1 MLISPL
7 HQRFRHPMPLDF
19 RTKNGILALSSYR
32 KIPSLENGVSVQRIQ
47 WISRICLERRLNN
60 RATAAKLA
68 LAASKTL
75 ETAPSSMYGEE
86 EEKVENWKKSAGEET
101 LELLEWP
108 RLCSAVA
115 EFAGTATAK
124 ELCNGLTLPA
134 TREESQALLDETA
147 AALELDSLLAGVLD
161 FGALRTPIVKT
172 GLDRASKGAVCTGVE
187 MVGVAMLL
195 QFGQTLRRGI
205 ASVLQEN
212 REKLDVLLSLADLV
226 EPMVIPQDIPKI
238 IWSKIDED
246 GSVKDTASSRL
257 RLARIQSRTL
267 EQKLQE
273 LLNKIVREQSGAGS
287 AQEIVDVDGRLCLVV
302 PTSRSDNIPGL
313 LFQRGSG
320 ATAYLEPSAAIT
332 LNNKLSEA
340 RAEVQNAEYEVLSEV
355 TRKIVPHLYNIQII
369 LDIIVRLDVI
379 SARAKYSS
387 NIGSSK
393 PLFYNPM
400 DFNQAPDESFGQTP
414 QDASQEKE
422 FLLNLR
428 KARHPLLVEQHFHAL
443 KRAKAKLK
451 SSSKVLNRLKARAGT
466 TAAMLQLSETA
477 VADAEAELLG
487 VQAKAPVPIDV
498 QVSVSTRVVA
508 ITGPN
513 TGGKTAAIKT
523 IGLAALMAKAGL
535 YVVAKDPVCIPW
547 FDAVLADIGD
557 EQSLSQSLS
566 TFSGHL
572 MRIKRIKSES
582 TGASLV
588 LLDEVGAGTDPTEG
602 ASLGMALLES
612 FAKGGSGG
620 SLLTFATTHHG
631 ELKTLKYSDSRFE
644 NASVEFD
651 EERLA
656 PTYKLLWGIPGR
668 SNAINIAR
676 RLGLPE
682 KILKEAESLYGAE
695 SAEVNEVIMK
705 LEEAKLEFDESL
717 EELESLFGG
726 IKELHNRLLQT
737 AESIHEYMD
746 ELQLQKREQLAAISS
761 SARSRLSAITRTKG
775 QNVQASSRDSP
786 EVSASI
792 SSAQLVETTPSGRK
806 GSQSEGVADVTVGE
820 FVYLPKLGRNVKILD
835 IKGKNI
841 TVLSG
846 NLQMKVKLSEL
857 Q

>member
-1 MLISPL
+1 MMISTPNHRL
-7 HQRFRHPMPLDF
+7 HHPTPVEIWKT
-19 RTKNGILALSSYR
+19 RGIFSDYR
-32 KIPSLENGVSVQRIQ
+32 KISSHENFGSIQRVE
-47 WISRICLERRLNN
+47 WVGRICFERRLKI
-60 RATAAKLA
+60 RTTASRRA
-68 LAASKTL
+68 LAANKIL
-75 ETAPSSMYGEE
+75 ETKDFVRYEE
-86 EEKVENWKKSAGEET
+86 NDEKIQNVKKSVVTET

-108 RLCSAVA
+108 RLCAAVA

-124 ELCNGLTLPA
+124 ELCNDLSLPA
-134 TREESQALLDETA
+134 TREESQGLVDQTT

-172 GLDRASKGAVCTGVE
+172 GLNRASKGAVCTGVE
-187 MVGVAMLL
+187 LAGIATLL

-212 REKLDVLLSLADLV
+212 REKLDLLLPLANLV
-226 EPMVIPQDIPKI
+226 EPMVIPQDIPKL
-238 IWSKIDED
+238 IWSKIEED

-257 RLARIQSRTL
+257 RLARIQFRTL

-273 LLNKIVREQSGAGS
+273 LLNKIMREQSAATA

-302 PTSRSDNIPGL
+302 PTNRSDNIPGL

-320 ATAYLEPSAAIT
+320 ATAYLEPSAAVT

-355 TRKIVPHLYNIQII
+355 TRKIVPHLDNIQIT

-393 PLFYNPM
+393 PLFYDPL
-400 DFNQAPDESFGQTP
+400 DFSQSPDGQP
-414 QDASQEKE
+414 LQDASQEKQL
-422 FLLNLR
+422 LLNLR
-428 KARHPLLVEQHFHAL
+428 KAQHPLLVEQHFHAL

-451 SSSKVLNRLKARAGT
+451 VASKALNRMKARAGIT
-466 TAAMLQLSETA
+466 TAMLESSQTA
-477 VADAEAELLG
+477 VADAEAELLE
-487 VQAKAPVPIDV
+487 VQAKVPVPIDV
-498 QVSVSTRVVA
+498 QVSASTRVVA

-582 TGASLV
+582 TGGSLV

-612 FAKGGSGG
+612 FAVGGTGG

-631 ELKTLKYSDSRFE
+631 ELKTLKYSDNRFE

-651 EERLA
+651 EERLT

-682 KILKEAESLYGAE
+682 EILEEAEALYGAE

-705 LEEAKLEFDESL
+705 LEEAKLEFDRSL
-717 EELESLFGG
+717 EESETLFGE

-737 AESIHEYMD
+737 AENIHEYMD
-746 ELQLQKREQLAAISS
+746 ELQFGKKEELAAISA
-761 SARSRLSAITRTKG
+761 SARSRLSAISRTKG
-775 QNVQASSRDSP
+775 QKGQAPGRGAP
-786 EVSASI
+786 EASADLHSI
-792 SSAQLVETTPSGRK
+792 RLVETTTSSVPEC
-806 GSQSEGVADVTVGE
+806 SQPEGLAEVKVGE
-820 FVYLPKLGRNVKILD
+820 FVYLPKLGRTVKIVD
-835 IKGKNI
+835 IKGKNV
-841 TVLSG
+841 TVLTG
-846 NLQMKVKLSEL
+846 NLQMKVKRSEF